1 MKRRHGRAA
10 VLVVLV
16 LTIAGCSQP
25 LHVSTLQLG
34 SKLNG
39 DNTIGTHTTRFKP
52 DDRIFAAVLTDQTGA
67 STITARW
74 TYNGQM
80 VSEEDKKVAYK
91 GAGAT
96 AFEFKSAS
104 AFPVGDYKVDILVD
118 GQPVTAREFRVE

>member
-39 DNTIGTHTTRFKP
+39 DNTVGTHTTRFKP
-52 DDRIFAAVLTDQTGA
+52 DDKIYAAVLTDATGS
-67 STITARW
+67 STIAARW
-74 TYNGQM
+74 SYNGQM
-80 VSEEDKKVAYK
+80 VSEEERMVKYK

-104 AFPVGDYKVDILVD
+104 AFPVGEYKVDILVD
-118 GQPVTAREFRVE
+118 GQTVASREFRVE

>member
-1 MKRRHGRAA
+1 MKRRHGRPA
-10 VLVVLV
+10 VLGVLV

-25 LHVSTLQLG
+25 LHVSTLQVG

-39 DNTIGTHTTRFKP
+39 DNTVGTHTTRFKP
-52 DDRIFAAVLTDQTGA
+52 DDKIYAAVLTDATGS
-67 STITARW
+67 STIAARW

-80 VSEEDKKVAYK
+80 VSEEERKVTYK

-104 AFPVGDYKVDILVD
+104 AFPVGDYKVDILVA
-118 GQPVTAREFRVE
+118 GQ